1 MHAAYPLSQL
11 DAPVCSDMCSTGQ
24 EFFGTR
30 ALTCP
35 RAFLS
40 NRGRC
45 KTFSRHLATRRDP
58 VPEMV
63 RISTTLFPSTMKYHA
78 LVVREI
84 KYEWIA
90 MDRSF
95 NRVAIPNRK
104 LSGPTIRGCLKVI
117 SASSQVQSRYRT
129 FCERM
134 VQTSASQAN
143 YFSTRSL

>member
-90 MDRSF
+90 MDHSF

-104 LSGPTIRGCLKVI
+104 LSRPGIDDSRMSESNFSFLSSPKPLSSMLRSNGPNIRVAGKL
-117 SASSQVQSRYRT
+117 
-129 FCERM
+129 F
-134 VQTSASQAN
+134 
-143 YFSTRSL
+143 